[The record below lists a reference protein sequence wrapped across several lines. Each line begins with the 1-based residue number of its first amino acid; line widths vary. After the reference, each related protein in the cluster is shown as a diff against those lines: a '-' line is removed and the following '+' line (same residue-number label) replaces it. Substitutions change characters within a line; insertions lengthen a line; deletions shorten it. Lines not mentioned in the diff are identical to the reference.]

1 MRERKNGCQASQVS
15 QVRSDLQPKKIKPSH
30 LLFFLGWKC
39 PNSFRLDWSGRV
51 DEVLR
56 SPNYQHLKGEISL
69 LYGLQ
74 GLCNCTIVKEECA
87 IC

>member
-15 QVRSDLQPKKIKPSH
+15 RVRSDLQPKKIKPSH

-51 DEVLR
+51 DEVPEK
-56 SPNYQHLKGEISL
+56 S
-69 LYGLQ
+69 
-74 GLCNCTIVKEECA
+74 
-87 IC
+87 